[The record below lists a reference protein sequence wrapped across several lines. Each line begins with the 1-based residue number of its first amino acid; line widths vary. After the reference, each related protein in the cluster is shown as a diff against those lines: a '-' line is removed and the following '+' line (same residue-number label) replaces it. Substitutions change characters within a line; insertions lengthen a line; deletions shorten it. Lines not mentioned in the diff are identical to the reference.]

1 MAKKKKKS
9 SISEEDTALI
19 TEAVMNAIE
28 KRNAYPDWAYSKTG
42 GPGAEPRR
50 ELNRAY
56 LAEVRAGREWP
67 LRSEAHGPLIEAGTG
82 RQMDRGELMAGP
94 YGMDE
99 LPPRSREAAR
109 YESIAKEIDAALIEK
124 RAVPGRRNELSKEEF
139 VELLS
144 PDAQKVWKRS
154 GEARPRGRDSV
165 IAFNELLK
173 GPGGIDKS
181 KDMYEESA
189 DLYPELRVDR
199 PAEYGELLDP
209 ENPWLGR
216 ALLKPARGP
225 MPMPRSVWEELPR
238 GYSPESVKSGLG
250 VPYPR
255 QQELAGIEAPPAES
269 ILAHEAAR
277 LAKEQE
283 RFEYELPK
291 KKQTK
296 KK

>member
-1 MAKKKKKS
+1 MAKKKKKKS

-67 LRSEAHGPLIEAGTG
+67 LRSEARGPLIEAGTG
-82 RQMDRGELMAGP
+82 RLLDRMEGV
-94 YGMDE
+94 DE
-99 LPPRSREAAR
+99 ST
-109 YESIAKEIDAALIEK
+109 
-124 RAVPGRRNELSKEEF
+124 
-139 VELLS
+139 
-144 PDAQKVWKRS
+144 
-154 GEARPRGRDSV
+154 
-165 IAFNELLK
+165 
-173 GPGGIDKS
+173 
-181 KDMYEESA
+181 DMYDERY

-199 PAEYGELLDP
+199 PAEYGDP
-209 ENPWLGR
+209 NDPNRKVDHRRGGYR
-216 ALLKPARGP
+216 MTKPARGP
-225 MPMPRSVWEELPR
+225 MPMPLSVWEKLPP

-296 KK
+296 KKK

>member
-42 GPGAEPRR
+42 GPGAEPQR
-50 ELNRAY
+50 ELRKDY

-67 LRSEAHGPLIEAGTG
+67 LRSEARGPLIRASDQTL
-82 RQMDRGELMAGP
+82 MDRGELVAGP
-94 YGMDE
+94 YGIDE
-99 LPPRSREAAR
+99 IP
-109 YESIAKEIDAALIEK
+109 
-124 RAVPGRRNELSKEEF
+124 
-139 VELLS
+139 
-144 PDAQKVWKRS
+144 
-154 GEARPRGRDSV
+154 PRGR
-165 IAFNELLK
+165 K
-173 GPGGIDKS
+173 RGPGRVDKS
-181 KDMYEESA
+181 KDMYEERY

-209 ENPWLGR
+209 DNPFHGR

-225 MPMPRSVWEELPR
+225 MEMGRAVWEELPP
-238 GYSPESVKSGLG
+238 GYSPESLKSGLG

-255 QQELAGIEAPPAES
+255 QQELAGIERPPAES
-269 ILAHEAAR
+269 ILAHEGAR

-291 KKQTK
+291 KKQPK
-296 KK
+296 KKK